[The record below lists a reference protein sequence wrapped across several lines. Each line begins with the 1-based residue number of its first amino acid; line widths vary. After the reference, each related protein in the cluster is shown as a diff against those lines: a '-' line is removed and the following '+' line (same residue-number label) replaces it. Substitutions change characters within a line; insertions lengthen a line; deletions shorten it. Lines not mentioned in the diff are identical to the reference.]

1 MAFVTYLIA
10 PCAGGS
16 SLTVEFN
23 GSSLPAVGGNYY
35 LTFTGVTTQGCYEV
49 VDTAEPGTGSDY
61 VATMSTNYSECIPCL
76 DANPTPTPTPTLTQT
91 PTNTAT
97 NTPTPSVTATN
108 TPTVTKTP
116 TNTPTVTTTNTPTV
130 TTTNTSTPTNTPT
143 VTTTVTTTNTST
155 PTNTP
160 TPSVTTT
167 KTSTPTVTPTNTST
181 PTNTP
186 SVTATNTPTVTKT
199 PTNTPTP
206 TSTPTPSPSPY
217 PLTGYSV
224 DNQYAYTVEILGN
237 FSGGSITEG
246 GPANGIAPHPI
257 FTDAN
262 GVPFA
267 QLNAITL
274 GGFNGLNN

>member
-23 GSSLPAVGGNYY
+23 SSSLPAVGGNYY

-61 VATMSTNYSECIPCL
+61 VATMSTNYGDCSTCFS
-76 DANPTPTPTPTLTQT
+76 ANPTPTPTPTQTQT
-91 PTNTAT
+91 PTNTTT

-116 TNTPTVTTTNTPTV
+116 TNTPTVT
-130 TTTNTSTPTNTPT
+130 
-143 VTTTVTTTNTST
+143 
-155 PTNTP
+155 
-160 TPSVTTT
+160 
-167 KTSTPTVTPTNTST
+167 KT

-186 SVTATNTPTVTKT
+186 SVTATNTPTNTPSVTTTKT
-199 PTNTPTP
+199 PTPTKTPTQTPTP
-206 TSTPTPSPSPY
+206 TSTPTPTPSPW
-217 PLTGYSV
+217 PLSGISV
-224 DNQYAYTVEILGN
+224 NNQYAYTIEILGD
-237 FSGGSITEG
+237 FSGGTAPVG
-246 GPANGIAPHPI
+246 AIAPHPI
-257 FTDAN
+257 FTDAD
-262 GVPFA
+262 GVPYA

-274 GGFNGLNN
+274 GGVNGLNN

>member
-16 SLTVEFN
+16 ALTVEFN
-23 GSSLPAVGGNYY
+23 SSSLPAVGGNYY
-35 LTFTGVTTQGCYEV
+35 LTFTGATTQGCYEV
-49 VDTAEPGTGSDY
+49 ADTAEPGTGSDY
-61 VATMSTNYSECIPCL
+61 VATMSTNYGDCVTCL
-76 DANPTPTPTPTLTQT
+76 TANPTPTPTPTQTQT
-91 PTNTAT
+91 PTHTPT
-97 NTPTPSVTATN
+97 QTGTPTQTPTKTPTP
-108 TPTVTKTP
+108 TPTKTGTPTPTPTKTP
-116 TNTPTVTTTNTPTV
+116 TNTPTQTQTPTQ
-130 TTTNTSTPTNTPT
+130 TKTG
-143 VTTTVTTTNTST
+143 
-155 PTNTP
+155 TP
-160 TPSVTTT
+160 TPTPTQTGTPTQTPT
-167 KTSTPTVTPTNTST
+167 KTATPTPTPTKTAT
-181 PTNTP
+181 PTP
-186 SVTATNTPTVTKT
+186 TPTKTGTPTPTPTKT

-206 TSTPTPSPSPY
+206 TQTPTPSSTPY

-224 DNQYAYTVEILGN
+224 DNQYAYTVQILGN

-262 GVPFA
+262 GIPYA

>member
-23 GSSLPAVGGNYY
+23 SSSLPAVGGNYY

-61 VATMSTNYSECIPCL
+61 VATMSTNYGECGPCL
-76 DANPTPTPTPTLTQT
+76 SQTQTQTQTGT
-91 PTNTAT
+91 PTNTPT

-108 TPTVTKTP
+108 TQTPTP
-116 TNTPTVTTTNTPTV
+116 TN
-130 TTTNTSTPTNTPT
+130 
-143 VTTTVTTTNTST
+143 
-155 PTNTP
+155 
-160 TPSVTTT
+160 
-167 KTSTPTVTPTNTST
+167 TPTNTST

-186 SVTATNTPTVTKT
+186 TNTSTQTPTPTNTPTNTGTQTPTPTNTPTNTGTPTNT

-206 TSTPTPSPSPY
+206 TQTQTPSPSPW
-217 PLTGYSV
+217 PLSGISV

-257 FTDAN
+257 YTDAY
-262 GVPFA
+262 GVPYA